1 MGRHASST
9 TRPASVRGVPLVGR
23 PGPAEGARRHAG
35 PPPRERERGRG
46 AGVLTG
52 FALLAG
58 AVFGTA
64 AVQTA
69 AARSA
74 VVAEPPMLAEPAPPT
89 DPAAVRSA
97 GLGPSSAPRP
107 LPGSTPSSR
116 MRAMPVALGGGVG
129 PAAAPPRP

>member
-23 PGPAEGARRHAG
+23 PGPTDGARRHAG
-35 PPPRERERGRG
+35 PPERARGRG

-58 AVFGTA
+58 AVLGTA

-69 AARSA
+69 AMS
-74 VVAEPPMLAEPAPPT
+74 EPPVLAEPASPPDT
-89 DPAAVRSA
+89 TRGDAARPVGS
-97 GLGPSSAPRP
+97 GPTSAPRP
-107 LPGSTPSSR
+107 VLGSAPSPRTRGMSVSL
-116 MRAMPVALGGGVG
+116 AGGVE
-129 PAAAPPRP
+129 PVPAPPRP

>member
-35 PPPRERERGRG
+35 PPSRGRGRG

-89 DPAAVRSA
+89 DPAAVRPA
-97 GLGPSSAPRP
+97 GLGPSSAPRS
-107 LPGSTPSSR
+107 LPGSTPSPR

>member
-1 MGRHASST
+1 VGRHASST
-9 TRPASVRGVPLVGR
+9 ARPASVRGVPLVGR
-23 PGPAEGARRHAG
+23 PGPAEGARHAG

-69 AARSA
+69 AVQTAA
-74 VVAEPPMLAEPAPPT
+74 VPEPPMLAGPAAPL
-89 DPAAVRSA
+89 DPAAVRPA

-107 LPGSTPSSR
+107 VPGSTPSPR
-116 MRAMPVALGGGVG
+116 TRAMPVALGGGVG

>member
-23 PGPAEGARRHAG
+23 TGPAEGARRHAG

-69 AARSA
+69 A
-74 VVAEPPMLAEPAPPT
+74 VADPPMLAEPAPPT
-89 DPAAVRSA
+89 DPATVRPA

-107 LPGSTPSSR
+107 VPGSTPSPR

-129 PAAAPPRP
+129 PAAAPSRP